1 MFLAVDASA
10 ITLWTAVA
18 AIGTVGSLWLLI
30 GQLWLLRRDRRD
42 DYLRALIPFLSMDL
56 YNDNPAVSSTP
67 VRVYVDG
74 GGIAYN
80 VLIDLRT
87 AVGLIPADRV
97 VRYLREGVWDE
108 VLLPANLGPGAAGE
122 LEIRFVDVFGDE
134 HEAGQPVSCASGP
147 LKTTDRL
154 RWRCKRCR
162 VHPSPGSSL
171 VSPSADV
178 ASIKNGLPISKVR
191 LLVRRG
197 RSYRPVSRIH

>member
-1 MFLAVDASA
+1 MFLATDASA

-42 DYLRALIPFLSMDL
+42 DYPRALIPFLSMDL
-56 YNDNPAVSSTP
+56 YNDNPAVTSTP

-74 GGIAYN
+74 RGIAYN

-87 AVGLIPADRV
+87 TVGLIPANTV
-97 VRYLREGVWDE
+97 IRYLREGLWDE
-108 VLLPANLGPGAAGE
+108 VLLPGNLGPGATGQ

-134 HEAGQPVSCASGP
+134 HEAWQPVSCASGS

-154 RWRCKRCR
+154 WWRCKRCR
-162 VHPSPGSSL
+162 VHPSEKSSL
-171 VSPSADV
+171 AGPSAKG
-178 ASIKNGLPISKVR
+178 ASIKDRLRISKVR
-191 LLVRRG
+191 PLVRR
-197 RSYRPVSRIH
+197 SKSDLPLFRIH